1 MNNDRRSHQVSERAN
16 VMSTLSTSENIQKAT
31 GILKWSWGLIKVAE
45 CTVREHGVD
54 LCMWPSLYCHC
65 DE

>member
-1 MNNDRRSHQVSERAN
+1 MNNDRRNHQVSERAN

-54 LCMWPSLYCHC
+54 L
-65 DE
+65 